1 MSHNHFF
8 PLEFL
13 KLGHPH
19 VQEIIMFF
27 VQVARWYFV
36 PTVPHWNWFDP
47 LKSFED
53 NLQEAVPKRIQH
65 TQTSNP
71 VSTFDILP
79 VSQISPHSGSP
90 QWPAMD
96 CHRPLDFCCAVRAP
110 GAPATPAAAVPQ
122 RWQRRHA
129 AVAALARGVELL
141 RQGQREL
148 FVVGSDPEKRREAQ
162 LRLAAMLEAKS
173 SLTRSVVNV
182 ALSHE

>member
-1 MSHNHFF
+1 
-8 PLEFL
+8 
-13 KLGHPH
+13 
-19 VQEIIMFF
+19 
-27 VQVARWYFV
+27 
-36 PTVPHWNWFDP
+36 

-141 RQGQREL
+141 RQRQGPTGLTQLGFHAMGAGNHWTWRQMILEL
-148 FVVGSDPEKRREAQ
+148 GGYEKKV
-162 LRLAAMLEAKS
+162 L
-173 SLTRSVVNV
+173 N
-182 ALSHE
+182 

>member
-1 MSHNHFF
+1 MFDPYQYPMSHNQVF

-122 RWQRRHA
+122 RRCRRGPRARRGA
-129 AVAALARGVELL
+129 AAPGAGPNRADAAGIPRH
-141 RQGQREL
+141 
-148 FVVGSDPEKRREAQ
+148 GSWKP
-162 LRLAAMLEAKS
+162 LEI
-173 SLTRSVVNV
+173 
-182 ALSHE
+182 